1 MGFFGVSGYTAGR
14 IGHEIAH
21 GGLGCD
27 WTVCGFALTAHHLFW
42 EGVCGGVQHLLMSTY
57 AKKAVRFE
65 VRMGKG
71 GLLTWRIPVFIADVY
86 LVISNVCF
94 HISIDKLDVFWETDG
109 ADRFLV

>member
-1 MGFFGVSGYTAGR
+1 MRRCTTPS
-14 IGHEIAH
+14 
-21 GGLGCD
+21 D
-27 WTVCGFALTAHHLFW
+27 VC
-42 EGVCGGVQHLLMSTY
+42 VR
-57 AKKAVRFE
+57 KKAVRFE

-71 GLLTWRIPVFIADVY
+71 GLLVWGIPVFIADVY